1 MKINFPEKIKMTN
14 SLIEEVKYF
23 IPSLDLTKTGN
34 GKIKGSQN
42 NSNKNNNNYQNTKE
56 NTEDFTI
63 NKKRNF
69 ESEEWHSVM
78 KAVKLTD
85 EEMERFF
92 KNKFISKLIFAI
104 DNLIGFLIE
113 KANLTAQLQ
122 NDKSILYNQISV
134 YKKDNVT
141 LTQNYL
147 EIKNKIK
154 AFEDKK
160 SKEKYVSAKTLKDNE
175 NDNNELDSSL
185 VKLDQKLF

>member
-14 SLIEEVKYF
+14 SHIEEVKYF
-23 IPSLDLTKTGN
+23 IPSLDLNKTRN
-34 GKIKGSQN
+34 GKIKGIQN
-42 NSNKNNNNYQNTKE
+42 NSNTNNNNYQNTKE

-69 ESEEWHSVM
+69 ESEEWLSVM

-92 KNKFISKLIFAI
+92 KNKFISKLIDAI

-122 NDKSILYNQISV
+122 NDKSILNNQISV

-147 EIKNKIK
+147 EIKNKMK

-160 SKEKYVSAKTLKDNE
+160 SKEKNVSAKTPKDNE
-175 NDNNELDSSL
+175 NDNNGLDSSL
-185 VKLDQKLF
+185 VKLLRKLF